1 LAVELARIYVEYQPQ
16 GDIAGHLAEDAKLQD
31 QPRFL
36 PASITVHTKDLDSTS
51 YNIRSLDQYL
61 PMFYAHG
68 DEDDSD
74 GEVSLVRE
82 AIQGSFSHG
91 DLVWV
96 ASQLPHSLPSPTRPL
111 SLISIH

>member
-1 LAVELARIYVEYQPQ
+1 MKREVIRHLAVELARIYAEYQSKA
-16 GDIAGHLAEDAKLQD
+16 DIAGQNTAEDEEMQD

-36 PASITVHTKDLDSTS
+36 PTFITVHTKDLDSTS

-68 DEDDSD
+68 DDDDSD

-82 AIQGSFSHG
+82 AIQGSFSRG

-96 ASQLPHSLPSPTRPL
+96 SQL
-111 SLISIH
+111 